1 MLPQLSQPVQQ
12 LQFELELD
20 KRINNNSNKKFVLLA
35 KSVSVADATTP
46 INNTNKISL
55 EKFIFNLSYVKSLF

>member
-12 LQFELELD
+12 LQFEFELD